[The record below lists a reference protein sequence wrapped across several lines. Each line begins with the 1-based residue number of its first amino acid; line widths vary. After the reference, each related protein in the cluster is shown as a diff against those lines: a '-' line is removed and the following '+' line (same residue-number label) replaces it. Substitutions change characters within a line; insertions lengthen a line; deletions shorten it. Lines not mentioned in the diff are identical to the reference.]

1 MSLSLSVRNQAGC
14 YSEGRLV
21 SLAPLLRP
29 GRFEMFRSARLID
42 TARARYSKPAQ
53 AVFSTPPSRRAQG
66 FSLLELIIVM
76 AISISIVAFAAPT
89 FLSAFYTIRLKS
101 AASNLSGLM
110 QQARIQAARRNAI
123 ITVKYRVNGNVQQAY
138 IDFNNNDQWDA
149 PEPII
154 SFSGSIRMA
163 GGPPGGAGAPP
174 LYVLV
179 GDTAGVTFDNT
190 STLGYSQRGLPCAYA
205 GGLCATPAPGYFVY
219 YIQDLRPGNVGW
231 GGVVVTRSGRTKPI
245 IWNGASWQ

>member
-1 MSLSLSVRNQAGC
+1 M
-14 YSEGRLV
+14 
-21 SLAPLLRP
+21 
-29 GRFEMFRSARLID
+29 AR
-42 TARARYSKPAQ
+42 
-53 AVFSTPPSRRAQG
+53 G

-89 FLSAFYTIRLKS
+89 FLRAFYSIRLKS

-138 IDFNNNDQWDA
+138 IDFNNSNQWDPA
-149 PEPII
+149 EPII
-154 SFSGSIRMA
+154 SFNGSILMA
-163 GGPPGGAGAPP
+163 AGPPGGAGAPP

-219 YIQDLRPGNVGW
+219 YIQDQRPGSIGW